1 MAGCTTQRRPI
12 SRRAGAWR
20 YDVELPRSVPRVH
33 DRMQAGLLAEVSGEK
48 LTVEFVP
55 SALKMAQFPLST
67 IRDRA
72 VRVVPAWIPN
82 SPAKATKSRPGSRG
96 GTVPSRVDAI
106 TLRAE
111 RSATSASK
119 GAEERPVPALGHAG
133 HDVAVFDEGLVQLVK
148 VVHRDA

>member
-1 MAGCTTQRRPI
+1 
-12 SRRAGAWR
+12 
-20 YDVELPRSVPRVH
+20 
-33 DRMQAGLLAEVSGEK
+33 MQAGLLAEVSGEK

-82 SPAKATKSRPGSRG
+82 SPAKATNSRPGSRG